1 MALRTGEFN
10 VSPTGC
16 PAGRVRGLYAVTPD
30 LSDTLALLGKV
41 DAALAGG
48 ARLLQYRNKIA
59 DAALRLEQARALAA
73 LCRRR
78 HVPLIIND
86 HLDLALAVDAEGLHL
101 GGEDGS
107 IAEARRQLGASKLLG
122 VSCYRRLENA
132 HDAARLGADY
142 VAFGGF
148 YPSTVKPG
156 AGGAPLSLLGDA
168 KHQQALPVVA
178 IGGITV
184 ENAPALIAAG
194 ADSLAVISALFAAPD
209 IEAAARRFSA
219 LFEAREMGA

>member
-1 MALRTGEFN
+1 MAPQTRNFN

-16 PAGRVRGLYAVTPD
+16 IRGLYAVTPD
-30 LSDTLALLGKV
+30 LADTPALLGQV
-41 DAALAGG
+41 EAALAGG

-59 DAALRLEQARALAA
+59 DATLRLEQARALAA

-86 HLDLALAVDAEGLHL
+86 HLDLALAVDADGLHL

-107 IAEARRQLGASKLLG
+107 IAEARRRLGASKLLG
-122 VSCYRRLENA
+122 VSCYRRIENA
-132 HDAARLGADY
+132 LEAARLGADH

-148 YPSTVKPG
+148 YPSLVKPG
-156 AGGAPLSLLGDA
+156 SGGAPLSLLGEA
-168 KHQQALPVVA
+168 KQRQTLPVVA

-194 ADSLAVISALFAAPD
+194 ADSLAVISALFMAPD

-219 LFEAREMGA
+219 LFEARELGT